1 MEKSLETLRAECMEA
16 ENKYQQEK
24 HKVAR
29 LENRIRYLKKGE
41 CAKRTHRLITR
52 GAAVE
57 SIVPQIKTLTEPDF
71 YALAEKIFTMPD
83 VQAAVNEAVHMED
96 S

>member
-41 CAKRTHRLITR
+41 RAKRTHRLLQ
-52 GAAVE
+52 GVL
-57 SIVPQIKTLTEPDF
+57 P
-71 YALAEKIFTMPD
+71 
-83 VQAAVNEAVHMED
+83 
-96 S
+96 

>member
-1 MEKSLETLRAECMEA
+1 MEKSLEMLWTECTEA
-16 ENKYQQEK
+16 QHKYQQEK
-24 HKVAR
+24 HKEAR

-41 CAKRTHRLITR
+41 RTKRTHLLITR

-57 SIVPQIKTLTEPDF
+57 SIAPQIKTLTEPDF
-71 YALAEKIFTMPD
+71 YALMEKIFAMPD
-83 VQAAVNEAVHMED
+83 VQAAVNEAVQMED

>member
-1 MEKSLETLRAECMEA
+1 MEKLLEALRAECMEA

-41 CAKRTHRLITR
+41 RAKRTHRLITR

-57 SIVPQIKTLTEPDF
+57 SIVPQIKAMTESGF
-71 YALAEKIFTMPD
+71 YALMEKIFTMPD